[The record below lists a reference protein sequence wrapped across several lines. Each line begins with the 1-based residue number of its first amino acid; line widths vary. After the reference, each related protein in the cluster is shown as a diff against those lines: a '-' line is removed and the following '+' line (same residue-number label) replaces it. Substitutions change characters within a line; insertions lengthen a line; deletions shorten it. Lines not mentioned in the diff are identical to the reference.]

1 MSARATR
8 AMKRKADNGGESADS
23 TKRQQLD
30 LADQELDKG
39 SPEQE
44 TAESTSIYDDNDAAS
59 DTASP
64 PGDTNTVGAT
74 SISTSRRGRKFPSD
88 MKTIKCTFP
97 GCDKSFNRPAR
108 LVSHLRSHTGDRIH
122 RCTYEGCDKSYLEE
136 KHLTQHIKGSHTHEK
151 NYVCNV
157 KGCGKAFVTNTRLKR
172 HAAVHEGAERFRCR
186 DYEGC
191 SESFRKRETL
201 QRHIRTRHLNQ
212 AGFPCLQDGC
222 QEGFDSAGALRRHT
236 EREHGQLRFWC
247 DECAKETDEDG
258 EEKRVGF
265 TTLNMLKTH
274 ARTEHRACP
283 FCDKKIGRQFQLEEH
298 MENMHSGKSVEE
310 RKDVPCNWPGCESMF
325 TRKSNMMTHYRSAHE
340 GKKFVCG
347 EVNTFNTPDIADWN
361 WQEEGCKAP
370 FVSKLKLEEHIRFV
384 HLGRKR
390 PERTITLNFDG
401 PDEVDEMTAAVDKK
415 KLACSVLGCEAR
427 FIRYADLNKHL
438 EAHQR
443 QASSIGDGYAQQ
455 AQPNVAVEA
464 GYEPRDFIF
473 SVPQDGYGNQD
484 HMLVVPDAGYGDQ
497 GHILTANSAYVAPT
511 NRYGNQDH
519 ILNDIKNEPG
529 IPDLTG
535 DAPHGLALD
544 PELQASTMDMRLQ
557 GPDDQQQQQQQ
568 DLDPNFYPALANMLG
583 GDTHANA
590 DWNVMNELL
599 GHGQY

>member
-1 MSARATR
+1 
-8 AMKRKADNGGESADS
+8 MKRKADDGEPADS

-30 LADQELDKG
+30 LDLAEQGLDKG

-44 TAESTSIYDDNDAAS
+44 TAESTSVYDGNDAAS
-59 DTASP
+59 DAASP
-64 PGDTNTVGAT
+64 PGETHTVGAT

-108 LVSHLRSHTGDRIH
+108 LVSHLRSHNNDRIH

-157 KGCGKAFVTNTRLKR
+157 EGCGKAFVTNTRLKR

-191 SESFRKRETL
+191 TASFRKRETL
-201 QRHIRTRHLNQ
+201 QRHIRTEHLGQ
-212 AGFPCLQDGC
+212 AGFPCPQDGC

-258 EEKRVGF
+258 EEKRAGF

-283 FCDKKIGRQFQLEEH
+283 FCDKKIGRQSLLEEH
-298 MENMHSGKSVEE
+298 MENVHSGKSVAE
-310 RKDVPCNWPGCESMF
+310 RKDVPCNWPGCDSWF

-361 WQEEGCKAP
+361 WQEEGCKDR

-390 PERTITLNFDG
+390 PERTITLNLDG

-415 KLACSVLGCEAR
+415 KLSCHVLGCEAR

-443 QASSIGDGYAQQ
+443 QASSLNTGYADQEP
-455 AQPNVAVEA
+455 PNVAVEG
-464 GYEPRDFIF
+464 GYEHQDFILAA
-473 SVPQDGYGNQD
+473 PQEGYGSQD
-484 HMLVVPDAGYGDQ
+484 HILVTADGGYGDQ
-497 GHILTANSAYVAPT
+497 GHILAASSPYVAPI
-511 NRYGNQDH
+511 NGYGNQDH
-519 ILNDIKNEPG
+519 ILNDLKNEPG
-529 IPDLTG
+529 MPDLTTEP
-535 DAPHGLALD
+535 PHGLVID
-544 PELQASTMDMRLQ
+544 PELQVSTMDMLLQ
-557 GPDDQQQQQQQ
+557 GQDEQHQQQQLQQQ
-568 DLDPNFYPALANMLG
+568 DLDGTLYPSFTSILG
-583 GDTHANA
+583 GDHHANI
-590 DWNVMNELL
+590 DWPMMNEVLS
-599 GHGQY
+599 HGQY